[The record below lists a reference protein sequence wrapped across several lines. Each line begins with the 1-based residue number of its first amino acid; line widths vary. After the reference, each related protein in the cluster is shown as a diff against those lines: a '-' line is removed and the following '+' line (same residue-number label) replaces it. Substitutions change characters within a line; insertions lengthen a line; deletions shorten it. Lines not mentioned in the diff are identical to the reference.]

1 MKLFQD
7 NTSIECL
14 SAEIISRRIVS
25 SSYMLINNIGK
36 CLVYKCSKNSE
47 AVIKKELSPK
57 EAVHNQNSSLD
68 LDDMLEGENITV
80 AMQARR
86 GPKISKV
93 GAHSHRH
100 NAQTC
105 KSDKYTFAMITKQ
118 IPGNPFAIPPHEI
131 IAVEPK
137 KIDSQI

>member
-1 MKLFQD
+1 M
-7 NTSIECL
+7 
-14 SAEIISRRIVS
+14 A
-25 SSYMLINNIGK
+25 INNIGN

-47 AVIKKELSPK
+47 AVIKKELNPK
-57 EAVHNQNSSLD
+57 EAIHNQNSALD
-68 LDDMLEGENITV
+68 LEDMLEAENITV

-105 KSDKYTFAMITKQ
+105 KSDNYTFAMITKQ
-118 IPGNPFAIPPHEI
+118 VPGNPFAIPPHEI
-131 IAVEPK
+131 ILVEPK
-137 KIDSQI
+137 EIKNKI